1 MKSITIQ
8 PKERKDLTLPY
19 PYFIDAKT
27 AEVGR
32 QDFWK
37 GEPLRLICFA
47 KKGETKGALTFAEFL
62 KNHKKCIGLYPVFAH
77 KDGEWYTYKDPI
89 ATVSVKEK

>member
-1 MKSITIQ
+1 M
-8 PKERKDLTLPY
+8 TLPY

-37 GEPLRLICFA
+37 GEPLKLICFA
-47 KKGETKGALTFAEFL
+47 KKGETKGALTFEEFVA
-62 KNHKKCIGLYPVFAH
+62 NPKKAVRLYPVFEH
-77 KDGEWYTYKDPI
+77 KNGEGYTYKDPI
-89 ATVSVKEK
+89 ASISIK